1 MKKIFYI
8 FFFFITMA
16 TILSP
21 IEVFAQKETF
31 DLTTYMAPKN
41 WKKEIKENVIAYSF
55 IDSKKKTWCQIG
67 IYKSTISKGSID
79 QDFES
84 EWEELIS
91 KPNNK
96 EPQDPW
102 NAVKETGGWKI
113 KTGRGKFTFNNTQ
126 PIAVLTTMSG
136 YNRCVSI
143 VAITNSLDYMPAI
156 EHLLASVEMKNPST
170 DTPVQQQTIQ
180 SNNQPVSN
188 GKFTFTST
196 NFDDGWTSTI
206 QDDWIEVTKGT
217 IKVLLHYPKE
227 GTIFPADPD
236 VLTNAA
242 WNILVAP
249 RYKDLKNYKTAYIS
263 TYDRPYL
270 GMGYAT
276 ENASGKNVFI
286 VFFRQGQT
294 GWLEFIAPDKNSF
307 IQQYKF
313 DPETVRWDSESDLMI
328 PLANMI
334 GYNKFA
340 IAASDFV
347 GKWSS
352 DFTGVQQLYNIYT
365 GNYAGMNINQSNE
378 EFVFNAGNS
387 YNWKLLV
394 VNGMVGNMK
403 YTEVKSSGKFNV
415 PNNWQIHFTKIESG
429 AKTFHAFW
437 SCIKEARILNLLDAE
452 SPGSGIYTKYGL
464 AK

>member
-113 KTGRGKFTFNNTQ
+113 KTGRGKFTFNNTR

-403 YTEVKSSGKFNV
+403 YAEVKSSGKFNV

>member
-1 MKKIFYI
+1 MKKILLFCI
-8 FFFFITMA
+8 LLLSAVIT
-16 TILSP
+16 
-21 IEVFAQKETF
+21 FAQKEIF
-31 DLTTYMAPKN
+31 DLTTYTAPKN
-41 WKKEIKENVIAYSF
+41 WEKDINENVITYSF
-55 IDSKKKTWCQIG
+55 TDKKKKTWCQVG
-67 IYKSTISKGSID
+67 IYKSTISKGSIE
-79 QDFES
+79 QDFDS
-84 EWEELIS
+84 EWEELIK

-96 EPQDPW
+96 EPQDAG
-102 NAVKETGGWKI
+102 NAVKEIGAWKI
-113 KTGRGKFTFNNTQ
+113 KTGRGKFTFSNTQ
-126 PIAVLTTMSG
+126 PIAVLTTLSG

-143 VAITNSLDYMPAI
+143 VATTNSLDYMPAI
-156 EHLLASVEMKNPST
+156 EKLLASVEMKNLST
-170 DTPVQQQTIQ
+170 DNPVNQPAIQPILQPTIQ
-180 SNNQPVSN
+180 PTGNS
-188 GKFTFTST
+188 KFAFTST

-206 QDDWIEVTKGT
+206 QNDWIEVTKGT
-217 IKVLLHYPKE
+217 IKVLLHFPKE

-270 GMGYAT
+270 GMGNAT
-276 ENASGKNVFI
+276 EITTGKNVFI
-286 VFFRQGQT
+286 VFFRQGQS
-294 GWLEFIAPDKNSF
+294 GWLEFVAPDKNSF

-313 DPETVRWDSESDLMI
+313 DPEAIKWDSESSLMN
-328 PLANMI
+328 PLAQMVN
-334 GYNKFA
+334 YNKFA
-340 IAASDFV
+340 IAAGDFK
-347 GKWSS
+347 GSWSS

-378 EFVFNAGNS
+378 EFVFNDGNT

-403 YTEVKSSGKFNV
+403 YAEVKSSGKFNI

-437 SCIKEARILNLLDAE
+437 SCIKGARILNLLDAV
-452 SPGSGIYTKYGL
+452 SPDSGIYTKYGL

>member
-403 YTEVKSSGKFNV
+403 YAEVKSSGKFNV